1 MSALVLSRCSPRRSN
16 APRKA
21 LKKIIAASM
30 TCSAPKITA
39 IATAPA
45 PEARANSQVGLP
57 ACNDI
62 VDDPH
67 AGDDTAHVDARGIRG
82 HAPDGPGAF
91 VQLKLQLAPAKAE
104 RRWQPESAG
113 KTLSRRQNL
122 FGALPID
129 VKQTGASDDEIAISF
144 PAHGLD
150 SQ

>member
-1 MSALVLSRCSPRRSN
+1 
-16 APRKA
+16 
-21 LKKIIAASM
+21 
-30 TCSAPKITA
+30 
-39 IATAPA
+39 
-45 PEARANSQVGLP
+45 
-57 ACNDI
+57 
-62 VDDPH
+62 
-67 AGDDTAHVDARGIRG
+67 IRG

-150 SQ
+150 SQERSRIAGDRLIRTKSLPECNMVNVLSVETKAEGNDP